1 MIRCI
6 LVETSLSVHNGGH
19 VSVCNGSRQ
28 MFAANGDT
36 ITLDRYTLED
46 AWRSPTRLEIKQ
58 ALANDIQHDNCV
70 DCWTKEAAGFPSM
83 RQIHNEN
90 LQGLKP
96 LDNQPRVL
104 ILKPGNIC
112 NLGCRHCDSQVSS
125 GWYRDD
131 HVINFSD
138 QSYEQYLERFRI
150 TRNSYTNDNPNW
162 AIIKTWSKNIMHWDL
177 YGAEPLLI
185 KPVLDALQS
194 AVDNNSAGE
203 QTIHIN
209 TNGTVWRDEFV
220 DLFKQFKS
228 VNLDISV
235 DGINEQFEYLRYPAK
250 FNDVI
255 DIISKYQKLSLNNDT
270 IKISVT
276 VTVSIY
282 NVLYL
287 EKILKF
293 FNDLKINC
301 SFNLLHNPEH
311 LNVRALPDPVKFA
324 VVNHLLKKFNH
335 PLKRSIMEFIE
346 IPLDTTNLI
355 KEFFKVT
362 YQVDQQRNQNFPTTF
377 PEMYELIRKY
387 E

>member
-1 MIRCI
+1 LIHCI
-6 LVETSLSVHNGGH
+6 LAETSLSVHNGGH
-19 VSVCNGSRQ
+19 VSICNGSRQ
-28 MFAANGDT
+28 MFATNGDT

-46 AWRSPTRLEIKQ
+46 AWNSPTRLEIKE
-58 ALANDIQHDNCV
+58 ALTNNIHHENCV

-90 LQGLKP
+90 LQGLVP
-96 LDNQPRVL
+96 LDDQPTVL
-104 ILKPGNIC
+104 ILKPGNVC

-125 GWYRDD
+125 GWYYDD
-131 HVINFSD
+131 YTINFAE
-138 QSYEQYLERFRI
+138 QSYEQYLERFRV
-150 TRNSYTNDNPNW
+150 TKNSYTNDNPNW

-177 YGAEPLLI
+177 YGAEPLLV
-185 KPVLDALQS
+185 KPVLDALQA
-194 AVDNNSAGE
+194 AVDSHSASE
-203 QTIHIN
+203 QTVHIN

-235 DGINEQFEYLRYPAK
+235 DGIHEQFEYLRHPAK
-250 FNDVI
+250 FNDVLENI
-255 DIISKYQKLSLNNDT
+255 FRYQQLGADSST

-282 NVLYL
+282 NVLDL

-293 FNDLKINC
+293 FNDVKIDC

-311 LNVRALPDPVKFA
+311 LNIRALPDSAKFA
-324 VVNHLLKKFNH
+324 VKNHLLKKFNH
-335 PLKRSIMEFIE
+335 PLKRPIMEFIE
-346 IPLDTTNLI
+346 LPLESPDVI
-355 KEFFKVT
+355 HEFFRVT
-362 YQVDQQRNQNFPTTF
+362 NSVDQQRNQSFKDTF
-377 PEMYELIRKY
+377 PEMYKLIKKY